1 MMLDP
6 FEQAVGLIEPGVAG
20 ATMKVPLLRAKSLL
34 KTKVRCLKPI
44 AGSA

>member
-6 FEQAVGLIEPGVAG
+6 LEQAVGLIEPGVVG
-20 ATMKVPLLRAKSLL
+20 ATMKVPLPGTNSLL
-34 KTKVRCLKPI
+34 KTKVGCLRPL